1 MFYKEKNKRR
11 NIISQ
16 NYIYSKVKKKRIRFI
31 LIFFYLVSAILFFSA
46 VVYFIIFGTYFNIK
60 NVSFSDMKTIEA
72 SELNDVYLKYMDKK
86 NHIFLNQ
93 KNILT
98 LSKSSLI
105 ETFKSSFRR
114 IKDVKIERDLPFSLD
129 ISIVEYSP
137 IGIAC
142 SGFES
147 KDILCFLFDED
158 GIIFDSTP
166 LIISDLFLL
175 VYDNDIVKDSFPFQ
189 KYSKEKIDFSLR
201 FKKTI
206 LREGGLLV
214 DYFKFKDKFNDIE
227 VMLKSGF
234 KLFLSQDISPEKQGN
249 AVVEILNNEIKK
261 KAIDLDY
268 IDLRIKNKAYYK
280 FKQDNIDGDD
290 TKADV
295 GLQ

>member
-1 MFYKEKNKRR
+1 
-11 NIISQ
+11 
-16 NYIYSKVKKKRIRFI
+16 
-31 LIFFYLVSAILFFSA
+31 
-46 VVYFIIFGTYFNIK
+46 
-60 NVSFSDMKTIEA
+60 MKTIEA